1 MCDRARQ
8 KLNNSLVDPDDP
20 RALERYATNPNLP
33 GRHLVN
39 LLLRG
44 EEAYARRYG
53 SCLQVFL
60 PWARGPQGALS
71 GYGAPELLMSDPR
84 GSFVW
89 NAERYVQNNPGLR
102 GWTLGPLMDFLLH
115 GWIKGRHIS

>member
-1 MCDRARQ
+1 M
-8 KLNNSLVDPDDP
+8 VDPDDP
-20 RALERYATNPNLP
+20 RALERYATNLNLP

-60 PWARGPQGALS
+60 PWARGP
-71 GYGAPELLMSDPR
+71 
-84 GSFVW
+84 
-89 NAERYVQNNPGLR
+89 
-102 GWTLGPLMDFLLH
+102 
-115 GWIKGRHIS
+115 